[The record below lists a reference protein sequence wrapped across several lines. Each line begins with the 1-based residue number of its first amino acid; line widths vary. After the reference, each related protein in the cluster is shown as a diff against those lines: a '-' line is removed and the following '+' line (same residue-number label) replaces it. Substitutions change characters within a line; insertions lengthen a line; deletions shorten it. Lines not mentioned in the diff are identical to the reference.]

1 MKDTKH
7 PSEEM
12 RWKQFYASGYEEI
25 LQKDFPQ
32 KTLWKFL
39 ESGILEDN
47 NQHDALVYFGRR
59 ISRKELV
66 EQVHL
71 WARVIKGMGL
81 DEGDEVLLFGPSF
94 PEFIYIMLAA
104 DMIGVTA
111 NLPNLMVKPEAL
123 ETMVGNSRVA
133 FVFDGM
139 EKDIRKILER
149 PQFEHVVILSATHSM
164 SYPLKL
170 AAAPL
175 NRLKHPCHS
184 AKYLRA
190 DTAIRRFGKYNG
202 PLEKKAET
210 GKPAYIFC
218 SSGTTGKGYANQI
231 AMSDEAMI
239 AMCRNA
245 LAFNLKGTPFR
256 EGKSYCPLPPF
267 VCTGFF
273 VLVMAPLHRSM
284 TVYLDPRM
292 SAEQF
297 AKNVLAFRPQISLAT
312 GAYWVRFIKHVD
324 RLIQKGKRPDLSF
337 LRFPV
342 MGGEGCTPAA
352 LKHINEVLEACGS
365 PVALTS
371 GYGLSE
377 TFSVCTVDYEP
388 TGFDKDYSRAVVS
401 VGYPFPGNVVGIF
414 DQDGNELGYE
424 ERGEI
429 CVKTPSLAMGC
440 SQDGWMHTQDYGQL
454 DQNGKLFVYGRMAQH
469 VVAPNGE
476 KVYLFDIANKLR
488 EDPAVKDALVCQ
500 LATEDQPLVAHV
512 VLEDNIIETEK
523 EILAR
528 LDAAIKAFL
537 PEGLSLKGYRWEQE
551 QLRINIVGKIDRNY
565 YSHVLTGYQSL

>member
-39 ESGILEDN
+39 EDGILEDN

-59 ISRKELV
+59 ISRSTLV

-71 WARVIKGMGL
+71 WGRVLKGMGL
-81 DEGDEVLLFGPSF
+81 KEGDEILLFGPSF

-123 ETMVGNSRVA
+123 ESMVGNSRVA

-139 EKDIRKILER
+139 EKDIRKTLER
-149 PQFEHVVILSATHSM
+149 PQFEHVVILSATRSM
-164 SYPLKL
+164 GYPVKL
-170 AAAPL
+170 IAAPL
-175 NRLKHPCHS
+175 NSLKHRCHG
-184 AKYLRA
+184 AKYLKA
-190 DTAIRRFGKYNG
+190 DTAIRRFGKYEG
-202 PLEKKAET
+202 PLEAKAET

-218 SSGTTGKGYANQI
+218 SSGTSREGYANQI

-245 LAFNLKGTPFR
+245 LAFNLKGSPFR
-256 EGKSYCPLPPF
+256 QGKSYCPLPPF

-297 AKNVLAFRPQISLAT
+297 AKNILAFRPQISLAT
-312 GAYWVRFIKHVD
+312 GAYWVRLINNVD

-365 PVALTS
+365 QVALTS

-388 TGFDKDYSRAVVS
+388 TGFEKDYSRAAVS

-414 DQDGNELGYE
+414 DENGKELGYE
-424 ERGEI
+424 ERGEVW
-429 CVKTPSLAMGC
+429 VKTQSIAMGC
-440 SQDGWMHTQDYGQL
+440 IKDGWLHTKDYGQL
-454 DQNGKLFVYGRMAQH
+454 DHNGKLFVYGRMAQF
-469 VVAPNGE
+469 VVAPGGE
-476 KVYLFDIANKLR
+476 KVYLFDIANRLR

-500 LATEDQPLVAHV
+500 LATEGSPLVAHV
-512 VLEDNIIETEK
+512 VLEDHLKETEK

-528 LDAAIKAFL
+528 LDAGIKAFL
-537 PEGLSLKGYRWEQE
+537 PEGLSLKGYRWEQG
-551 QLRINIVGKIDRNY
+551 QLKINIVGKIDRNY
-565 YSHVLTGYQSL
+565 YSHVLTGYHSL

>member
-25 LQKDFPQ
+25 LHKEFPQ
-32 KTLWKFL
+32 KTLWKFV
-39 ESGILEDN
+39 ESGIAEDG

-59 ISRKELV
+59 ISRQEFV
-66 EQVHL
+66 EQVNL
-71 WARVIKGMGL
+71 WARVLKGMGL
-81 DEGDEVLLFGPSF
+81 SEGDEILLFGPSF
-94 PEFIYIMLAA
+94 PEFIYILLAA
-104 DMIGVTA
+104 NKIGLTA

-123 ETMVGNSRVA
+123 ESAVGQSRVA
-133 FVFDGM
+133 FVYDGM
-139 EKDIRKILER
+139 EKDIRKVLER

-164 SYPLKL
+164 GYPLKL
-170 AAAPL
+170 IASPL
-175 NRLKHPCHS
+175 NRLKYPCHRP
-184 AKYLRA
+184 KYLRA
-190 DTAIRRFGKYNG
+190 DTAIRRFGKYEG
-202 PLEKKAET
+202 PLEKRADT

-231 AMSDEAMI
+231 PMSDKAML

-245 LAFNLKGTPFR
+245 VAFNLKGNPFR
-256 EGKSYCPLPPF
+256 PGKSYCPLPPF

-273 VLVMAPLHRSM
+273 VLVIAPLHRGM

-292 SAEQF
+292 SARQF
-297 AKNVLAFRPQISLAT
+297 AKNMLTFRPQISLAT
-312 GAYWVRFIKHVD
+312 GAYWVHFIRQVD
-324 RLIQKGKRPDLSF
+324 RLLQKGKRPDLSF

-388 TGFDKDYSRAVVS
+388 TGFDKDYSRAAVS
-401 VGYPFPGNVVGIF
+401 VGYPFPGTTVGVF
-414 DQDGNELGYE
+414 DENGKELGYG

-429 CVKTPSLAMGC
+429 WVKTEALMT
-440 SQDGWMHTQDYGQL
+440 DGWLHTRDYGEM
-454 DQNGKLFVYGRMAQH
+454 DRNGKLFVYGRMNQY
-469 VVAPNGE
+469 VMAPGGE
-476 KVYLFDIANKLR
+476 KVYLFDIANRLR

-500 LATEDQPLVAHV
+500 LDTEESPLVAHV
-512 VLEDNIIETEK
+512 VLEDNLKETEK

-528 LDAAIKAFL
+528 LDAGMKAFL
-537 PEGLSLKGYRWEQE
+537 PKGLSIKGYRWEQE
-551 QLRINIVGKIDRNY
+551 ELKINLVGKIDRNY
-565 YSHVLTGYQSL
+565 YSHVLTGYHSL